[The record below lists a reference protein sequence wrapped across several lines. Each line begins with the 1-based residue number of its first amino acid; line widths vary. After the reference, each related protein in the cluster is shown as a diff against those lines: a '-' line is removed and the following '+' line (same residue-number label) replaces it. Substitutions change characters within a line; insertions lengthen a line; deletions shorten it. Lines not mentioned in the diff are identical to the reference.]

1 MIRRPPRSTRTDTLF
16 PYTTLFRSRGTLGSG
31 LTVTGTIGYNQ
42 RDIAIVQP
50 RASGFVQ
57 RTYNRAPDDVIGAG
71 APLVDLLIPD
81 WGGAQEEYLAVRR
94 TGDQALASAARQ
106 RLVLL
111 GMPPSTIAA
120 VERSGRPRTVIT
132 IASPIARP
140 HQSLGVRPGLDVMAR
155 PTPAA
160 TTGN

>member
-16 PYTTLFRSRGTLGSG
+16 PYTTLFRS
-31 LTVTGTIGYNQ
+31 
-42 RDIAIVQP
+42 
-50 RASGFVQ
+50 
-57 RTYNRAPDDVIGAG
+57 PDDVIGAG

-120 VERSGRPRTVIT
+120 VERSGRTRTVIT
-132 IASPIARP
+132 IASPLAGTIKYLRSEERSVGKAWVSPEWPRGSP
-140 HQSLGVRPGLDVMAR
+140 QPVKKNKV
-155 PTPAA
+155 
-160 TTGN
+160 

>member
-16 PYTTLFRSRGTLGSG
+16 PYT
-31 LTVTGTIGYNQ
+31 
-42 RDIAIVQP
+42 
-50 RASGFVQ
+50 
-57 RTYNRAPDDVIGAG
+57 TYNRAPDDVIGAG

-81 WGGAQEEYLAVRR
+81 WGGAQAEYLAVRR

-132 IASPIARP
+132 LRSEERRVGKA
-140 HQSLGVRPGLDVMAR
+140 GVSTCRSRGL
-155 PTPAA
+155 P
-160 TTGN
+160 

>member
-16 PYTTLFRSRGTLGSG
+16 PYTTLFRS
-31 LTVTGTIGYNQ
+31 
-42 RDIAIVQP
+42 
-50 RASGFVQ
+50 
-57 RTYNRAPDDVIGAG
+57 PDDVIGAG

-132 IASPIARP
+132 IASPIAGP
-140 HQSLGVRPGLDVMAR
+140 IKSLGVRPGMSVMAGQ
-155 PTPAA
+155 TIAEIKGLGTVWLAA
-160 TTGN
+160 DGE